1 MTRHFTIMVIDI
13 ESFSTRS
20 DPVQRSLRAAMYD
33 VMRSAVTDAHLDWG
47 RFHSQDR
54 GDGLLL
60 LIEADQSPVD
70 VVGDLVR
77 ALQRQL
83 AEKEQMFSPQHR
95 LRLRVALHHGL
106 ATPDNT
112 GWSGDAVNTAC
123 RLVDAQQVRVAL
135 DEARSAQLALI
146 VSDSFYQS
154 VIRPGHRSI
163 DTATFLP
170 VDIDAKNLRAYRC
183 WIQVPGY
190 PAPPGV
196 TAVSPQRP
204 APVGGVAE
212 PVQPAAPTSAAPAD
226 PSVPAAGRSY
236 TLTIHGPVHGDIIQG
251 DKPMYGGEQ

>member
-123 RLVDAQQVRVAL
+123 PWSTPSR
-135 DEARSAQLALI
+135 
-146 VSDSFYQS
+146 Y
-154 VIRPGHRSI
+154 G
-163 DTATFLP
+163 
-170 VDIDAKNLRAYRC
+170 
-183 WIQVPGY
+183 
-190 PAPPGV
+190 
-196 TAVSPQRP
+196 SPWTRR
-204 APVGGVAE
+204 
-212 PVQPAAPTSAAPAD
+212 AAPSW
-226 PSVPAAGRSY
+226 R
-236 TLTIHGPVHGDIIQG
+236 
-251 DKPMYGGEQ
+251 